1 MTASQPLAG
10 VTVVSLA
17 VNLPGPLAA
26 ARLHALDAQVI
37 KVEPPVGDPLNLLFP
52 DYYQE
57 LTAGQEIRTI
67 DLKDGAGAGQLK
79 ALLAEADLLLTSMR
93 PRAAAAL
100 GLPDLVDKHG
110 LVHVEIVGFAGD
122 RADVPGHDLT
132 YQAAHSTLR
141 PGTMPT
147 VPVADVLGGEHAAL
161 EALAGLRELETRRT
175 AAGGAD
181 AQASAGQD
189 ANVEHAGGI
198 VRRVVL
204 DEAAAWA
211 AGPARHGMSTPGGPL
226 GGGTPLYRTYPTADG
241 HIAVACLE
249 LHFAEALAA
258 HIGTEEDVLERTFA
272 AESTA
277 HWIDF
282 AAEHDLPIER
292 VALG

>member
-1 MTASQPLAG
+1 MTDAQPLG
-10 VTVVSLA
+10 GITVVSLA
-17 VNLPGPLAA
+17 INLPGPLAA
-26 ARLHALDAQVI
+26 ARLCALGARVI
-37 KVEPPVGDPLNLLFP
+37 KVEPPTGDPLNLMFP

-67 DLKDGAGAGQLK
+67 DLKDTEGIEQLRT
-79 ALLAEADLLLTSMR
+79 LMAEADLLLTSMR

-100 GLPDLVDKHG
+100 GLPELVDEHG

-132 YQAAHSTLR
+132 YQAAHSTLL

-147 VPVADVLGGEHAAL
+147 VPVADVLGGEHAAFQ
-161 EALAGLRELETRRT
+161 ALAGLHELETRRT
-175 AAGGAD
+175 AAQGAGD
-181 AQASAGQD
+181 QD
-189 ANVEHAGGI
+189 PHGRHDGGI

-226 GGGTPLYRTYPTADG
+226 GGGTPFYRTYSTTDG
-241 HIAVACLE
+241 HVAIACLE
-249 LHFAEALAA
+249 PHFAKALASLLGSE
-258 HIGTEEDVLERTFA
+258 HEELERAFA
-272 AESTA
+272 AEPTA

-282 AAEHDLPIER
+282 AAEYDLPIER